1 MSWSGDAARE
11 VRQFVE
17 VAQCLRFGLRRE
29 QEGDLVDLGFGVA
42 GQCNPQRLDMS
53 PRDG

>member
-29 QEGDLVDLGFGVA
+29 QEGDLVDLGFGVVK
-42 GQCNPQRLDMS
+42 S
-53 PRDG
+53 RDVVYGVVV